1 MEQGGRVSAAELGIS
16 VIDVQMQRLKPPG
29 YLKTEARA
37 IWEHVVDHSD
47 PRHFKQ
53 NEAPLLSLY
62 CTSIHLARFYATA
75 IGEEGDDGRNHKNW
89 CRERETCGVLSDK
102 VEAYSV
108 EVDTTHGRR
117 IDIPPLSLKKHRDRG
132 IKLADEQRVM
142 GRSPVQG
149 GRYGASPRF
158 RLGEP

>member
-89 CRERETCGVLSDK
+89 CENARLAGSLATRLRLLRRSRYDARQADRYSAAIAE
-102 VEAYSV
+102 EAPRPW
-108 EVDTTHGRR
+108 DQT
-117 IDIPPLSLKKHRDRG
+117 RG
-132 IKLADEQRVM
+132 
-142 GRSPVQG
+142 
-149 GRYGASPRF
+149 
-158 RLGEP
+158 